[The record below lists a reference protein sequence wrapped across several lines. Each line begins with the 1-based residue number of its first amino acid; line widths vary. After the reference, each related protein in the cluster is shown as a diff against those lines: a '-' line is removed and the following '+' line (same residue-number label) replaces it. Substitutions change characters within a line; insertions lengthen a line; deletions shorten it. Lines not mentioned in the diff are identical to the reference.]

1 MEEIIEEIGDC
12 GTSYIFATG
21 MIVLFAGMLNL
32 IPYI

>member
-12 GTSYIFATG
+12 VTSYVFSIG
-21 MIVLFAGMLNL
+21 MIGLFAGMLNL